1 MLILEKYGDEKNKK
15 IQNVKKKKKRTPK
28 LGKRKM
34 KKQWIHQNE

>member
-15 IQNVKKKKKRTPK
+15 IQNVKKKKRTPK

-34 KKQWIHQNE
+34 KKQ